1 VVNWL
6 KPQNVKQLRRFLGLT
21 SYYKRFIKGYG
32 LICKPLTQLLRNDVF
47 VWNIEAVEAFKNIK
61 EIMTQPLVLALPNL
75 NKVFVI

>member
-6 KPQNVKQLRRFLGLT
+6 KPQNVKQLCRFLGLT